1 MPTRPSAQTPTRVFP
16 TAESPLGKLLNDPDY
31 KAAFHKRL
39 QSSNRFVITFY
50 RFGLL
55 SLMGADKTTMLL
67 TTRGRKSGQI
77 RRFPIGYFRVGGEVY
92 VISAW
97 AKGAN
102 WYKNLQAH
110 PEEVSLQIGWRSFP
124 ARAEVLTDPGEIKLV
139 IERLIAESPASARR
153 LFGWD
158 PQKDQLAESDFSPM
172 VEKVL
177 FVRFTKR

>member
-1 MPTRPSAQTPTRVFP
+1 MSTTPSTQKSIRVFP
-16 TAESPLGKLLNDPDY
+16 TAESPLGKLLNDPEY
-31 KAAFHKRL
+31 KAAFHRRL
-39 QSSNRFVITFY
+39 QSSNRFVAAFY
-50 RFGLL
+50 RIGLL
-55 SLMGADKTTMLL
+55 PLMGAGKTTMLL

-77 RRFPIGYFRVGGEVY
+77 RRFPIGYFRIGGENY

-110 PEEVSLQIGWRSFP
+110 PEAVTLQIGWHSLP
-124 ARAEVLTDPGEIKLV
+124 ARAEVLMNPVEIRSV
-139 IERLIAESPASARR
+139 IERLVTESPASAQR

-158 PQKDQLAESDFSPM
+158 PQKDQLSAADFSPI

-177 FVRFTKR
+177 FVRFVKR